1 MGLDDRIGRKFLHP
15 GPGYGGSCFPKD
27 TQALVRI
34 AQENGASSRIVEAV
48 IEVNEA
54 QKARMI
60 KKIRSA
66 IGGNE
71 SGKTIA
77 VLGLTFKPET
87 DDMRDAPSLAILP
100 KLIENGCHINAHDP
114 QGIDEAKKLLPS
126 EVRYFTDIYTALE
139 DVDAVVL
146 MTEWNMYRN
155 LDMSLIR
162 EKLKQPVFIDLR
174 NVYEPDSMKTLGF
187 DYHCIG
193 R

>member
-1 MGLDDRIGRKFLHP
+1 MENIMNKKFMVILIIISAIIAGLFG
-15 GPGYGGSCFPKD
+15 
-27 TQALVRI
+27 
-34 AQENGASSRIVEAV
+34 SRIVETV

-60 KKIRSA
+60 KKIRNA
-66 IGGNE
+66 LGGNE

-100 KLIENGCHINAHDP
+100 KLMENGCQVNAHDP
-114 QGIDEAKKLLPS
+114 QGVQEAKSLLPAD
-126 EVRYFTDIYTALE
+126 VNYYDDIYTAIE
-139 DVDAVVL
+139 GVDAVVL

-155 LDMSLIR
+155 LDMNLIK
-162 EKLKQPVFIDLR
+162 EKINQPVFVDLR
-174 NVYEPDSMKTLGF
+174 NVYEPDTMKSLGF